1 MIRRLKKDVLSQ
13 LPKKSRIRV
22 EIPID
27 ASYQKELSDLL
38 RNNDYYVKYMN
49 DPEKQK
55 LLVFYFRL
63 TD

>member
-1 MIRRLKKDVLSQ
+1 MIRRLKKDVLNQ
-13 LPKKSRIRV
+13 LPKKTRIRV

-38 RNNDYYVKYMN
+38 RNNDNYVKYMN

-55 LLVFYFRL
+55 ILVCDFC
-63 TD
+63 

>member
-27 ASYQKELSDLL
+27 ANFQKELSDLL
-38 RNNDYYVKYMN
+38 RNNDTYIKYMN
-49 DPEKQK
+49 NPEKAK
-55 LLVFYFRL
+55 LLVIFML
-63 TD
+63 